1 MEAFLH
7 TTFIPS
13 CEDIEKYAPA
23 QSEELAMY
31 QPFPQLEEPKD
42 RPTPEQLERMETL
55 LRKIKM
61 SPAKVAEIMPQ
72 AKKEPKGERQELQ
85 EVQSKGMKAKVIDR
99 KAEAAND
106 K

>member
-1 MEAFLH
+1 MEAFTH

-13 CEDIEKYAPA
+13 CADIEQWAPDES
-23 QSEELAMY
+23 SENQMY
-31 QPFPQLEEPKD
+31 RPFPKLEAPKD

-61 SPAKVAEIMPQ
+61 SPAKVAEVFPQ
-72 AKKEPKGERQELQ
+72 VKKEPKTDSQELH